1 MYHAFSPIES
11 MWLWQTRAVLFTI
24 IPNYHFDSGHRELL
38 HKIRIPLVLVEA
50 YAILT
55 LPRALAI
62 GLRPITQWLSPEAK
76 TNYVF
81 THSSG

>member
-1 MYHAFSPIES
+1 
-11 MWLWQTRAVLFTI
+11 MWLWQTRAAHSII

-38 HKIRIPLVLVEA
+38 HKIPLVLMEA

-55 LPRALAI
+55 LPRVLAI

-76 TNYVF
+76 TNDVF
-81 THSSG
+81 THSSR